1 MRTPKLCHEGEG
13 VAKWPEFF
21 VKNRYVF
28 LFILFTLIFVD
39 YVFYKDTNASSLY
52 TLLMLVIGLS
62 YKNHLVIFT
71 SSVVATTLRFT
82 FAPVEYLNFEGIFLQ
97 WFTYLVVGL
106 AVSILIQNHL
116 NQKAS
121 ILHLTLTLAKSLDS
135 RDRYTAE
142 HSLNVARYSRMIAER
157 LGLTKKECKD
167 IYFGGL
173 LHDIG
178 KIGVPESILT
188 SSDKLTNEEYEIIK
202 THPEIGFEM
211 IKHIPPF
218 QKMGVLEIVRHH
230 HERFDGKGY
239 PDGLSGEDI
248 PLCARIA
255 AIADTFDA
263 VTTQRSYR
271 APLGF
276 HRAMNIIAENK
287 GSQFDPYIADV
298 FLDILLEEG
307 EKILKRTP
315 ADSIFIKNKPVTS
328 R

>member
-1 MRTPKLCHEGEG
+1 M
-13 VAKWPEFF
+13 
-21 VKNRYVF
+21 
-28 LFILFTLIFVD
+28 
-39 YVFYKDTNASSLY
+39 
-52 TLLMLVIGLS
+52 GLT
-62 YKNHLVIFT
+62 YKNPIVLII
-71 SSVVATTLRFT
+71 SSVIATALRFT
-82 FAPVEYLNFEGIFLQ
+82 LTPYGDLTLEGVLLQ

-106 AVSILIQNHL
+106 AVSVLIQNHL

-142 HSLNVARYSRMIAER
+142 HSLNVARYSRMIAEQ
-157 LGLTKKECKD
+157 LGLHKKECKD

-188 SSDKLTNEEYEIIK
+188 SSEKLTNEEYEIIK

-218 QKMGVLEIVRHH
+218 QKNGVLEIVRHH

-271 APLGF
+271 KSLGF
-276 HRAMNIIAENK
+276 QRAVNIIAENK

-298 FLDILLEEG
+298 FLDILSKEG
-307 EKILKRTP
+307 EKILKQRP
-315 ADSIFIKNKPVTS
+315 MEPIFTNNKPAPS